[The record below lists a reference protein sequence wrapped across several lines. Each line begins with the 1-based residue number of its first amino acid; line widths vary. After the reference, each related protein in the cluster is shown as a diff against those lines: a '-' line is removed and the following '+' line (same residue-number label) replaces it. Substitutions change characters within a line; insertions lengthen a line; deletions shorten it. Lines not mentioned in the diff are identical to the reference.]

1 MYLYARASNEFR
13 TCAVWPIVRP
23 LQLPP
28 LLNLRFVTP
37 NMKSN
42 RKPVSKDLPTA
53 TKSKG
58 KTYVGT
64 CILFEGVHYRTLA
77 GFAKE
82 YGINHSTRKY
92 KWFRQQLSKHPLDDR
107 LRILRS
113 AGVRSLSGMVR
124 YGLDRDGKV
133 DAKNMHDL
141 FVPANEMKN
150 TGNADLFKSTVL
162 E

>member
-1 MYLYARASNEFR
+1 MFTIKVLEDLESRYL
-13 TCAVWPIVRP
+13 W
-23 LQLPP
+23 
-28 LLNLRFVTP
+28 
-37 NMKSN
+37 
-42 RKPVSKDLPTA
+42 KDACSTYQDVEN
-53 TKSKG
+53 TG
-58 KTYVGT
+58 KKHKDI
-64 CILFEGVHYRTLA
+64 CILFGGVCYQTRSS
-77 GFAKE
+77 FAKE
-82 YGINHSTRKY
+82 YGINHCTRKY

>member
-23 LQLPP
+23 LQLSP

-37 NMKSN
+37 NMKSS
-42 RKPVSKDLPTA
+42 RKPISKDLPTA
-53 TKSKG
+53 TKSKD

-64 CILFEGVHYRTLA
+64 CILFDGVHYRTLA

-107 LRILRS
+107 LRLLRS
-113 AGVRSLSGMVR
+113 ECFSSIPSLV
-124 YGLDRDGKV
+124 RDGKV
-133 DAKNMHDL
+133 DAKSMHDL

-150 TGNADLFKSTVL
+150 TGNADLFKSKVL